1 MLLNLTEANWSQNSA
16 IYVKRSA
23 EGGAQQHAPAEA
35 TGSSGGGGGGGMG
48 PGFVAGI
55 AVGAACGAALAAAAA
70 ALVVRARRRQQR
82 RQEPGGSAS
91 QSSKPAVDGSDP
103 PENPSQSSDHGAG
116 LAPSTGDRRD
126 PALTSIVLTSPF
138 ALAAGLP
145 PTPRAAEAAGA
156 AEAAATWAAPPAAV
170 AAAAAVAIAAAGAVA
185 ASAAAAAAA
194 ATAATGAAAG
204 GDDALTCYSTAAL
217 GSCRCGAGST
227 PPPSSTRAQLQ
238 QHSPSGSPHLPGAC
252 CERSGRS
259 SVLGSQASLATSEDS
274 ATLTEQ
280 LLSKLPD
287 EQWESCVVDPSRIQF
302 TPSPS
307 GGLQILGQ
315 GAYGK
320 VSLASPCFNLP
331 AAAYSAAPVAHSY
344 C

>member
-35 TGSSGGGGGGGMG
+35 TGSSGGGGGGVMG

-91 QSSKPAVDGSDP
+91 QSSKPADDGSDP
-103 PENPSQSSDHGAG
+103 PEDPSQSSDHGAG

-156 AEAAATWAAPPAAV
+156 AEAAATWAAPPAPAAV
-170 AAAAAVAIAAAGAVA
+170 AAAAVVAIAAA
-185 ASAAAAAAA
+185 
-194 ATAATGAAAG
+194 GAAAG
-204 GDDALTCYSTAAL
+204 GDDALICCSTAAL
-217 GSCRCGAGST
+217 GSCSCGAGST

-259 SVLGSQASLATSEDS
+259 SALGSQASLATEDS

-280 LLSKLPD
+280 LLSQLPD

-302 TPSPS
+302 PPSPS

-331 AAAYSAAPVAHSY
+331 AAACSAAPVAHN
-344 C
+344 CC